1 MRNRRNPVITV
12 VITVIAVLTCLG
24 IYGAGLHRG
33 LEGKGYDRR
42 VQAVDVLGLRKDAPS
57 GQIVVVGIDE
67 RSFMRRKPL
76 LFVYDDIGRF
86 LRRMDEYGART
97 VGLDLIL
104 VHRQGDKLKD
114 AAAALMAGSPDG
126 TRADMIR
133 VMEEVGESLDRSVL
147 GPIMDVS
154 ERMNIVQVVHG
165 DMVPFYY
172 GVSPFIKNMVIA
184 DAALTDGGLAGNDGV
199 IRKQVPGGGGSPSF
213 ASALYRLS
221 TGRQYSRGPVFL
233 NYTLTRSIPFHRL
246 DDVMEGRIPGTAF
259 SGKTV
264 ILGYISGYEDVHAT
278 PLTGGI
284 LPADPVKRGASTGQ
298 TVSGRMPGPL
308 IHGIITE
315 TMLTGTSLTEAPL
328 AVNIAVLVVLAG
340 MSLAAISLMKPLR
353 AIAALAGL
361 TVLFLAVNLFFFA
374 AGSYVHVFPQAVAPF
389 VVAVLVYPYRYLA
402 EERARRKVEK
412 VFGYYMDRSVLDR
425 LIDTDPEA
433 LLAGET
439 RAVSILFLDIRNF
452 TVLSTQREARQ
463 VVRFLNSFFGAVT
476 ERIQERGGFVNKFIG
491 DGLLAFFMTG
501 QNPAADAVSAALS
514 ILDET
519 RRLNDE
525 GRLRESIG
533 DWQVGVG
540 IGIHHGEVIL
550 GNIGSQRKMDF
561 TIIGEHVNIAS
572 RVEGLTKEAGAALLV
587 SSDARAAAG
596 DAFPWR
602 DAGEFAV
609 KGVERPISLYTVEE
623 T

>member
-1 MRNRRNPVITV
+1 MKYRRHHIIIVSITV
-12 VITVIAVLTCLG
+12 LAVLLCVG
-24 IYGAGLHRG
+24 MYPAGLQRG
-33 LEGKGYDRR
+33 LEGRGYDRR
-42 VQAVDVLGLRKDAPS
+42 VQAVDVLGLGKGVPS

-67 RSFMRRKPL
+67 RSFMRKKPL

-86 LRRMDEYGART
+86 LRRMDECGART

-104 VHRQGDKLKD
+104 VHKQSDKLKD
-114 AAAALMAGSPDG
+114 AAAALMAGSPGG
-126 TRADMIR
+126 TRADMVR

-199 IRKQVPGGGGSPSF
+199 IRKQVEGGGGPSF
-213 ASALYRLS
+213 ASVLYHLS
-221 TGRQYSRGPVFL
+221 TGRQYGRAPVFL
-233 NYTLTRSIPFHRL
+233 NYALTRSIPFYRL
-246 DDVMEGRIPGTAF
+246 DDIMEGRIDRRVF
-259 SGKTV
+259 SGKTI

-278 PLTGGI
+278 PLKRDVFPG
-284 LPADPVKRGASTGQ
+284 DPVRRDASSAKRG
-298 TVSGRMPGPL
+298 SGRMPGPV
-308 IHGIITE
+308 IHGILAE

-340 MSLAAISLMKPLR
+340 LSLAAISLMRPLP
-353 AIAALAGL
+353 AIAAIVGLAA
-361 TVLFLAVNLFFFA
+361 LFLAVNIFLFA

-389 VVAVLVYPYRYLA
+389 VVAILVYPYRYLV
-402 EERARRKVEK
+402 EERTRRKVEK
-412 VFGYYMDRSVLDR
+412 VFGYYMDRNVLDR
-425 LIDTDPEA
+425 LLETDPEA
-433 LLAGET
+433 LLAGEA
-439 RAVSILFLDIRNF
+439 RDVSILFLDIRNF
-452 TVLSTQREARQ
+452 TVLSTQREARH

-501 QNPAADAVSAALS
+501 DKPAADAVSAALD
-514 ILDET
+514 ILNET
-519 RRLNDE
+519 KRANDE
-525 GRLRESIG
+525 GLFREFIG

-550 GNIGSQRKMDF
+550 GNIGSHRKMDF

-572 RVEGLTKEAGAALLV
+572 RIEGLTKEAGAAFLV

-596 DAFPWR
+596 YAFPWR
-602 DAGEFAV
+602 EAGEFAV
-609 KGVERPISLYTVEE
+609 RGVERPISLYTIGE